1 MLKIIFRDFKLKIKE
16 HLKIVEKALSKIS
29 MWALVPRDVSA
40 SPCETSGFT
49 RTRCMLGTAVRQT
62 GYISTRG
69 RGSGGKFWSGPASHE
84 PLRSTMT
91 RHTLVAVRH
100 ARQAFRAT
108 RDTIRKPTTSHGLVA
123 RAAHGPAVFVPLLP
137 TPKVW
142 AYCCQAPGQMVCEI
156 GRSSKGKRDVYYR
169 LAKENGWR
177 ARSAFKPLQ
186 LDEEFQLFQGVTR
199 AVDLCAAPGSGSQVL
214 SQKIGGQG
222 SGRVVA
228 VDLQAV
234 APLSGVLQGDIT
246 QLSTAKEIMQH
257 FEDCPTDLVVC
268 DGAADV
274 TGLHD
279 VDEYMQAQLLLAALN
294 LATHIL
300 KPGGCFVAKI
310 FRGQD
315 VTLIYSQL
323 CVFFS
328 SVLCAKPRSSQ
339 NSSIEAFAV
348 CKGYD
353 PPLRASCRTW
363 PNPCWITLRIST
375 SWVAPVAS
383 LCHLWPLGTWAPM
396 IQTAVTHW
404 TWRTAQ
410 NTSTLHPGSPQ
421 SHHPT
426 RRHAHWR
433 KGSLPRRSAPRTA
446 PWAQQTGCP
455 SPWLLHSAR
464 PCTPLRWKTVEW
476 LIHLNMLS

>member
-294 LATHIL
+294 LATHVL

-353 PPLRASCRTW
+353 PPWGLPSG
-363 PNPCWITLRIST
+363 PDQTLAGSLLEFQ
-375 SWVAPVAS
+375 PVG
-383 LCHLWPLGTWAPM
+383 W
-396 IQTAVTHW
+396 
-404 TWRTAQ
+404 
-410 NTSTLHPGSPQ
+410 PQ
-421 SHHPT
+421 SHHCAICDLWGPEHLWFRPQLPT
-426 RRHAHWR
+426 GPGGRLRIQVHSTQAAPNLTT
-433 KGSLPRRSAPRTA
+433 LPGGMHIEEREACQGDPPPGLPHEHSRQVAPVPGCSTVQDPA
-446 PWAQQTGCP
+446 PLWGGRQWSDLFILTC
-455 SPWLLHSAR
+455 
-464 PCTPLRWKTVEW
+464 
-476 LIHLNMLS
+476 